1 MNVHLNGKSRQFDDV
16 KTLYDLIRQNIK
28 NSAFIVAEM
37 NGEIIGRDQWPNK
50 FINDGDKVELVSP
63 VAGG

>member
-16 KTLYDLIRQNIK
+16 KTLSDLINKNIK
-28 NSAFIVAEM
+28 NNSFIVAEM
-37 NGEIIGRDQWPNK
+37 NGEVVNRQQWQNV
-50 FINDGDKVELVSP
+50 FIKDGDKVELVSL